1 MLSRNFSYKLLYS
14 APVGNVDV
22 FAGNVFLIDEGQ
34 EQVTNID
41 FDTKNNIVLFK
52 SQLWYYNKR
61 RTLYMTYLSKFRLC
75 NKKVELSGKFSKS
88 MISVISELALLH
100 KGHISKYLYDLYSY
114 DPAKFPFL
122 PLCENLYSC
131 REFVESYLN
140 RGNIQEA
147 YNLLSNLDD
156 GL

>member
-1 MLSRNFSYKLLYS
+1 MIGGNFSYILEFS
-14 APVGNVDV
+14 SPVGNVDV

-34 EQVTNID
+34 EFITNID
-41 FDTKNNIVLFK
+41 FDAKQNIVVFK
-52 SQLWYYNKR
+52 SQLWYYNNR

-100 KGHISKYLYDLYSY
+100 KGHISQYLYDLYSY

-122 PLCENLYSC
+122 PLCENLDSC
-131 REFVESYLN
+131 RKLVESFLN
-140 RGNIQEA
+140 KTKIAFG
-147 YNLLSNLDD
+147 
-156 GL
+156 

>member
-1 MLSRNFSYKLLYS
+1 MIGGNFSYILEFS

-34 EQVTNID
+34 EYVTNIE
-41 FDTKNNIVLFK
+41 FDAKHNFVLFK
-52 SQLWYYNKR
+52 SQLWYYNNR

-100 KGHISKYLYDLYSY
+100 KGHISQYLYDLYSY
-114 DPAKFPFL
+114 DPAKFSFL
-122 PLCENLYSC
+122 PVCEHLYSC